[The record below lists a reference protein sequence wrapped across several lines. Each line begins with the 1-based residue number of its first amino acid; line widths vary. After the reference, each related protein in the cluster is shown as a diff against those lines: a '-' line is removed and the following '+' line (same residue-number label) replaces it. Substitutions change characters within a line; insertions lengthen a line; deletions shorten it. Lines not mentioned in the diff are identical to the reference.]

1 MKKETI
7 NMMYVDD
14 LIDRG
19 ISKCLDKYQ
28 SEKVEI
34 KYIEIEFNAEYNYKK
49 LIEEV
54 QNNNINILVID
65 SALYLE
71 SSEAERFTGE
81 QFKVILKKFLPYV
94 ETIVISQNKQ
104 ENTYDIMK
112 KYNKDEVN
120 SKETISEYYTRE
132 LYYIINKKIDEILMG
147 REVLTRL
154 KEEKT
159 IDNILLEKISLS
171 LNGEEK
177 YSELKS
183 EDVQNLIN
191 SFKELKRLVDGQK

>member
-1 MKKETI
+1 MKKEII

-120 SKETISEYYTRE
+120 SKETISEYYTRV
-132 LYYIINKKIDEILMG
+132 LYNIINKKIDEILMG

>member
-1 MKKETI
+1 MKKEII

-28 SEKVEI
+28 SEKVEV
-34 KYIEIEFNAEYNYKK
+34 KYIEIEFNDEYNYKK

-94 ETIVISQNKQ
+94 ETVVISQNKQ

-120 SKETISEYYTRE
+120 SKETISEYYTRV
-132 LYYIINKKIDEILMG
+132 LYNIINKKIDEILMG